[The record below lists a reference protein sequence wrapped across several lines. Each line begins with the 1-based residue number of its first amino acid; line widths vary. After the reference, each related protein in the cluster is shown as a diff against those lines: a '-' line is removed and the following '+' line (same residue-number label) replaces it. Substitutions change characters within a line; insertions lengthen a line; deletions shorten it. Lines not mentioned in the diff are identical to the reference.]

1 MYINSA
7 TYINNFMLYFAEK
20 DKEGNTLQVVTI
32 TEEDYAAF
40 DHKNPHLSPLSGM
53 VGSIW
58 VQLSGAP

>member
-1 MYINSA
+1 
-7 TYINNFMLYFAEK
+7 MLYFAEK